1 VPVHLERLPGVRYTL
16 HMSDPLSVRSQAGQE
31 ELDTIAEQLDDH
43 FSAVIRAHMSDWLQ
57 LYYLRV

>member
-1 VPVHLERLPGVRYTL
+1 V
-16 HMSDPLSVRSQAGQE
+16 
-31 ELDTIAEQLDDH
+31 LDTIAEQLDNH